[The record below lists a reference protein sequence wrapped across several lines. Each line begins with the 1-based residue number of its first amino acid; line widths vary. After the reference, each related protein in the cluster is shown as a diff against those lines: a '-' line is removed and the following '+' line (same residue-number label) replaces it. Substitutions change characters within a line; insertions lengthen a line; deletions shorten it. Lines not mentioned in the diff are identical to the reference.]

1 MELDAIHPAP
11 RVKPLV
17 QIDRQHQTMSPGIG
31 PAGAVPHVMY
41 VKPTM
46 PTAMTPPV
54 RAGRSRR
61 GVLVLL
67 VVFALSLP
75 AVTTR
80 LYASDEIQYFAWLR
94 SWVFDRDIDFENE
107 YRHFHDSG
115 IARNPL
121 FHETFLVRVNENGRR
136 INFGPIGSAVL
147 WAPFYLAG
155 HLWANVTGAATDGF
169 SHPYIAAIA
178 YGSACYGFLAVLL
191 SAAIAR
197 RVVGR
202 GLAASLAV
210 AAGTPLL
217 FYIYIAPPMSHA
229 NSAFVVSLFL
239 WLWLR
244 ARERW
249 RVRDSILLGLAGG
262 LMAMVREQDVL
273 FAVAPAIDFAIRR
286 PRVSHPRST
295 SGVTPEVLTA
305 LAGVAAFLVV
315 FSAQLLAYQALNGHP
330 GPTELT
336 TRKLTWTS
344 PHAFGVV
351 LSPEHG
357 LFFWTPLALV
367 AIAGLVVL
375 AFAAPNR
382 LRSSSFGESTAAL
395 ATAEGAALLDPAVH
409 PDARWI
415 AALGLL
421 MFALQVFVS
430 GAVESWTVAGSF
442 GQRRFVAL
450 TPLLTL
456 GVAALFTRLDGSS
469 WRHLLRL
476 IVLLCIWWNVGLIVQ
491 FGAHRMD
498 RQRLS
503 IGTNA
508 WTTFVE
514 LPREA
519 PSLAWRY
526 LTDRSSF
533 YQRPRQ

>member
-1 MELDAIHPAP
+1 
-11 RVKPLV
+11 
-17 QIDRQHQTMSPGIG
+17 
-31 PAGAVPHVMY
+31 
-41 VKPTM
+41 M
-46 PTAMTPPV
+46 PEMTTGTPPPQHGWPPK
-54 RAGRSRR
+54 RA
-61 GVLVLL
+61 LL
-67 VVFALSLP
+67 ALAVALLLSLP

-80 LYASDEIQYFAWLR
+80 IYASDEIQYFAWLR
-94 SWVFDRDIDFENE
+94 SWVFDRDVDFENE
-107 YRHFHDSG
+107 YQHFYDNG
-115 IARNPL
+115 VARNQL
-121 FHETFLVRVNENGRR
+121 FHETFLERVNENGRR

-155 HLWANVTGAATDGF
+155 HFWAKATGAPADGF
-169 SHPYIAAIA
+169 SQPYIAAVS
-178 YGSACYGFLAVLL
+178 YGSACYGFAAVLL

-197 RVVGR
+197 RLVGR
-202 GLAASLAV
+202 GLAASLAI
-210 AAGTPLL
+210 AIGTPLL

-229 NSAFVVSLFL
+229 NSAFGVSLFI

-249 RVRDSILLGLAGG
+249 RGRDVFLLGLAGG

-273 FAVAPAIDFAIRR
+273 FAVGPAFDYMRDVRRRYVVEAQPRTAISRVR
-286 PRVSHPRST
+286 PGIIST
-295 SGVTPEVLTA
+295 AAVGVV
-305 LAGVAAFLVV
+305 GFLLV
-315 FSAQLLAYQALNGHP
+315 FSAQLWAYQALNGHP

-367 AIAGLVVL
+367 AIAGVIVL
-375 AFAAPNR
+375 AWRGSA
-382 LRSSSFGESTAAL
+382 S
-395 ATAEGAALLDPAVH
+395 H

-430 GAVESWTVAGSF
+430 GAVESWTVAGAF

-456 GVAALFTRLDGSS
+456 GLAALFARLDGSP
-469 WRHLLRL
+469 WRHAFRL
-476 IVLLCIWWNVGLIVQ
+476 IVLLCIWWNVGLMVQ

-498 RQRLS
+498 RKRLT
-503 IGTNA
+503 IGANA

-519 PSLAWRY
+519 PLLAWRY

-533 YQRPRQ
+533 YKRPRQ